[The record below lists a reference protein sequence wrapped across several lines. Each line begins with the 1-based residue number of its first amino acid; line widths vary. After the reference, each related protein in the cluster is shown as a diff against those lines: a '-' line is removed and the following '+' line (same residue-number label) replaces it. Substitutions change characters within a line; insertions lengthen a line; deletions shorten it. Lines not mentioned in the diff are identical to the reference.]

1 MRLYGLRKVPAKGC
15 LFRARSKPSVGL
27 RGRLLL
33 GGGLIEDKQCIYIQL
48 LSILRI

>member
-33 GGGLIEDKQCIYIQL
+33 GWGGGGAYIG
-48 LSILRI
+48 

>member
-1 MRLYGLRKVPAKGC
+1 MRLYGLRKVPGKGC

-33 GGGLIEDKQCIYIQL
+33 GGGGGGAY
-48 LSILRI
+48 RG